1 MLRTINKTSCLPTAS
16 IPKRRGNKTTVAL
29 AIYGGMWELI
39 LEWESYGNI
48 HEDADSGHYFFF
60 TQLINHVS

>member
-1 MLRTINKTSCLPTAS
+1 MSQITNKTSCFPAAS
-16 IPKRRGNKTTVAL
+16 LPKRRGNKTTVAL

-48 HEDADSGHYFFF
+48 HEDADSGNYFSI
-60 TQLINHVS
+60 TRSSNS

>member
-1 MLRTINKTSCLPTAS
+1 MSQTTNKTSCFTAAS
-16 IPKRRGNKTTVAL
+16 LPKRRRNKTTVAL

-48 HEDADSGHYFFF
+48 HEDADSGNYFSI
-60 TQLINHVS
+60 TRSSNS